1 MKAKRVIF
9 ILDILNLTCFWNICQ
24 PLDVTGRNVIS
35 GGKGSQTD
43 VVREVAAELKGTVQG
58 GCHIYLVMGDKPYK
72 IKVMAL

>member
-43 VVREVAAELKGTVQG
+43 VVREVAAELKGTQ
-58 GCHIYLVMGDKPYK
+58 YK
-72 IKVMAL
+72 EVVTFMWSWETNPIKSK